1 MIIMIILVNTEIW
14 LKTQL
19 LCTFT
24 SENQFEERLD
34 TIFDSYE
41 LFSRKI
47 FILKLEPSKE
57 LVISY
62 NIVPSANTKFISNT
76 IMAHRKKET
85 NTLYTINAL
94 NRLIIKLNK
103 GYLDKSYEIDWNEY
117 RNSMILTDG
126 DGYKVMKTKLFRII
140 DVN

>member
-1 MIIMIILVNTEIW
+1 VR
-14 LKTQL
+14 TQL

-24 SENQFEERLD
+24 TESSFEDLL
-34 TIFDSYE
+34 TKIFDGYE

-62 NIVPSANTKFISNT
+62 NIIPNQNMEFLPNT
-76 IMAHRKKET
+76 IMTHRKKET

-94 NRLIIKLNK
+94 NRLIESLN
-103 GYLDKSYEIDWNEY
+103 GGRLDKSYQ
-117 RNSMILTDG
+117 
-126 DGYKVMKTKLFRII
+126 KLS
-140 DVN
+140 

>member
-1 MIIMIILVNTEIW
+1 MR
-14 LKTQL
+14 TQL

-24 SENQFEERLD
+24 TELGFESLLQD
-34 TIFDSYE
+34 IFKRYE

-62 NIVPSANTKFISNT
+62 NIIPNKENKFLPNS
-76 IMAHRKKET
+76 IMVHRKKES
-85 NTLYTINAL
+85 NTIYTINAL
-94 NRLIIKLNK
+94 NRLIKELNGGK
-103 GYLDKSYEIDWNEY
+103 EDKTYQVNWNDY

-126 DGYKVMKTKLFRII
+126 DGYKIMGTKLFRIV
-140 DVN
+140 DVK

>member
-1 MIIMIILVNTEIW
+1 VR
-14 LKTQL
+14 TQL

-24 SENQFEERLD
+24 TELTFEDLLD
-34 TIFDSYE
+34 EIFQTYE

-62 NIVPSANTKFISNT
+62 NIVPNRNSRFLPNS
-76 IMAHRKKET
+76 IMVHRKKES
-85 NTLYTINAL
+85 NTMYTINAL
-94 NRLIIKLNK
+94 NRLIKELN
-103 GYLDKSYEIDWNEY
+103 GGVEDKAYQVNWQDY

-126 DGYKVMKTKLFRII
+126 DGYKVMGTKLFRIV

>member
-1 MIIMIILVNTEIW
+1 MR
-14 LKTQL
+14 TQL

-24 SENQFEERLD
+24 DEGKFD
-34 TIFDSYE
+34 TILYTIRESYE

-47 FILKLEPSKE
+47 FILKLDPTKE

-62 NIVPSANTKFISNT
+62 NIIPNRDTEFLPST
-76 IMAHRKKET
+76 IMVHRKKES
-85 NTLYTINAL
+85 NTMYTINAL
-94 NRLIIKLNK
+94 NRLIEGLN
-103 GYLDKSYEIDWNEY
+103 GGRLDKSYQIEWGDY

-126 DGYKVMKTKLFRII
+126 DGFKIMKTNLFRII

>member
-1 MIIMIILVNTEIW
+1 VR
-14 LKTQL
+14 TQL
-19 LCTFT
+19 LCSFT
-24 SENQFEERLD
+24 TEELFESLLK
-34 TIFDSYE
+34 TIFSSYE
-41 LFSRKI
+41 IFSRKI

-62 NIVPSANTKFISNT
+62 NIIPNSNMEFLPNT

-94 NRLIIKLNK
+94 NRLIRNLNNGEMDKL
-103 GYLDKSYEIDWNEY
+103 YLIDWNSY

-126 DGYKVMKTKLFRII
+126 DGFKIMKTNLFRII

>member
-1 MIIMIILVNTEIW
+1 MR
-14 LKTQL
+14 TQL

-24 SENQFEERLD
+24 DEGKFD
-34 TIFDSYE
+34 TILYTIRESYE

-62 NIVPSANTKFISNT
+62 NIIPNQNTEFLPNT
-76 IMAHRKKET
+76 IMTHRKKET

-94 NRLIIKLNK
+94 NRLIESLN
-103 GYLDKSYEIDWNEY
+103 GGRLDKSYQIEWGEY

-126 DGYKVMKTKLFRII
+126 DGYKIMKTQLFRII